1 MTFVTKYASM
11 RYALHPV
18 LNLGETET
26 VRDNFN
32 DTPEALEK
40 YYDSFREM
48 FNTDGWQNLCNDF
61 KDNAECINSVES
73 TKGIDDLNFRKG
85 QLAVISTLLNLENY
99 IKSMEEEHYK
109 SYLQEAGVV

>member
-1 MTFVTKYASM
+1 M

-61 KDNAECINSVES
+61 KDVLILWN
-73 TKGIDDLNFRKG
+73 
-85 QLAVISTLLNLENY
+85 QLKELMILILEKVSLRLSLRYLTLKIILKVWKKNITSLIS
-99 IKSMEEEHYK
+99 KK
-109 SYLQEAGVV
+109 QE